1 MIELQSTTIY
11 LRDIE
16 DGEIKEN
23 KKYEVE
29 LRAGQFIP
37 EEYEEYDRELR
48 AGWFIPA
55 SISTLLLE
63 LFDYSVVGQTVISY
77 RIVPT
82 HTLYYTNYMPSH
94 TNYFSLSTIS

>member
-1 MIELQSTTIY
+1 MIELYRTTIY

-16 DGEIKEN
+16 DGEIEKN
-23 KKYEVE
+23 KKYERV
-29 LRAGQFIP
+29 
-37 EEYEEYDRELR
+37 LR
-48 AGWFIPA
+48 AGWFIPS

-63 LFDYSVVGQTVISY
+63 LFYPSVVVQTVISY

-94 TNYFSLSTIS
+94 INCFSLSTIS